1 MLPQPAGLVGSSRES
16 VRGLAD
22 ALRGLSG
29 SEDGRRLIGSAIRLF
44 GNGEN
49 AENGSDPDVVAR
61 ATHEL
66 ALIDLAPELPRI
78 AAPLTV
84 VYAGLDAERRAA
96 AERSYVSA
104 YAVRKG
110 TSLVRIDNSGH
121 MIMYDQPT
129 RFRAALRDFL
139 GR

>member
-1 MLPQPAGLVGSSRES
+1 M
-16 VRGLAD
+16 
-22 ALRGLSG
+22 
-29 SEDGRRLIGSAIRLF
+29 F
-44 GNGEN
+44 GNPQS

-84 VYAGLDAERRAA
+84 VYAGLDANRRAA

-104 YAVRKG
+104 YAPRKG

-121 MIMYDQPT
+121 MIMYDQPAA
-129 RFRAALRDFL
+129 FRTALKDFL
-139 GR
+139 AK